1 MTWSRLRS
9 IKRLIMSSVGSQL
22 YKVQSRTIS
31 SSFNNTING
40 RLILLVLVTFHQEI
54 SWHYFI
60 LCWKVHCWK
69 NYLILVANTN
79 IFNLRDHLTNCFST
93 SIKKCLPTSNNFSHH
108 CMLMLKVTGSRMSLF
123 GEWDVMDTSSSQP
136 HWITAL
142 RSPLYSICWMGF
154 MCISPRL
161 DSGHWQVSKLG
172 SGPGT
177 GQYKTSDCSTVN
189 KINTNIHS

>member
-9 IKRLIMSSVGSQL
+9 IRRLIMSSLGSQL

-60 LCWKVHCWK
+60 LCWKVHCRK

-79 IFNLRDHLTNCFST
+79 IFNLRDHLNNCFSS
-93 SIKKCLPTSNNFSHH
+93 SIKKCLPTSKCPLLFP
-108 CMLMLKVTGSRMSLF
+108 SLHVE
-123 GEWDVMDTSSSQP
+123 G
-136 HWITAL
+136 HWVQNATVK
-142 RSPLYSICWMGF
+142 WMG
-154 MCISPRL
+154 CDGYILPPTSLNNCPPLSSASYLL
-161 DSGHWQVSKLG
+161 DGFYV
-172 SGPGT
+172 
-177 GQYKTSDCSTVN
+177 
-189 KINTNIHS
+189 

>member
-123 GEWDVMDTSSSQP
+123 SEWDVMDTSSSQP

-154 MCISPRL
+154 MCNFASAWQRTLAGIQTGIRPRHGSIQNIWL
-161 DSGHWQVSKLG
+161 LHSK
-172 SGPGT
+172 
-177 GQYKTSDCSTVN
+177 QNKYKYS
-189 KINTNIHS
+189 